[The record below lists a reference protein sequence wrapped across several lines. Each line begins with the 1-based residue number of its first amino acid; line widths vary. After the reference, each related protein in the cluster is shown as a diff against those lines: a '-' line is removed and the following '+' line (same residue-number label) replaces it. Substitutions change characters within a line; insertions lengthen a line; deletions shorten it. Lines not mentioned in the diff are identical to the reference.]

1 MFNPSRDEVRTFFV
15 STWAKTQTG
24 VPLEALELMASDW
37 IREHPEYHAILEDPE
52 AYSRDFSIERGQ
64 TNPFLHLAM
73 HLSLSEQMSID
84 QPPGVRDAIHALAVR
99 CGSMH
104 DAMHQAMEALGEML
118 WESQRQGLPPDAQR
132 YVEQLQRW
140 ARDSR

>member
-37 IREHPEYHAILEDPE
+37 IREHPEYQAILEDPE

-84 QPPGVRDAIHALAVR
+84 QPPGVRDAIHTLAVR